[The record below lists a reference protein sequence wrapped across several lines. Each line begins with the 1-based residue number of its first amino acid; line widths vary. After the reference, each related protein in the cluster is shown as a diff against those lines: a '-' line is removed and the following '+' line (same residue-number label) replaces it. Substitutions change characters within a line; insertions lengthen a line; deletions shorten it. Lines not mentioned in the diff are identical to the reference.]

1 MSSHIKSKGTNTQN
15 ELKDQFKL
23 LEWLYVNIDL
33 PKRIYEIHDMLNI
46 MDKLDFSMNDHENHQ
61 KVTIIE
67 SMLKQSGEAIAET
80 LKMIAKRKADG

>member
-80 LKMIAKRKADG
+80 LKMIAKRKAEG

>member
-46 MDKLDFSMNDHENHQ
+46 MDKLDFSMNDQENHQ
-61 KVTIIE
+61 KITIIE

-80 LKMIAKRKADG
+80 LDMIAKRKAVG